1 MKQINGGRVKRGY
14 EILFTPQRKA
24 LVARTLDSA
33 NRPHGFQRVTRQAW
47 IRRRRTLTPNA

>member
-24 LVARTLDSA
+24 LVARTQIDPTVFNGL
-33 NRPHGFQRVTRQAW
+33 
-47 IRRRRTLTPNA
+47 